1 MKAQFWKSKRFWKR
15 FIAFTVIV
23 PIILFTI
30 LIGIAYFQQDRIV
43 QHFLKTTNE
52 DFRGKIALEDSHI
65 APFAN
70 FPYISV
76 DLEGVR
82 VYKNKEDTTA
92 IVNLKDIYLGFNMI
106 SLLSGDFNINMIQ
119 LTDGYI
125 HVHQNQ
131 QGNFDIIQAF
141 ETTHPID
148 DVEEEFHFA
157 LDEIEL
163 DGVDIKKSDPDS
175 LTIDGFVQH
184 ATIELSNKPKHLYL
198 DVDLSADMNII
209 EKGDTSFLHN
219 KSAQLKTRLDY
230 IKSTQLVQLSE
241 SSLNIMN
248 SIFNVSGV
256 IDMANEFDLD
266 LNIDGKKSDFSL
278 LIALSPDDLI
288 PLFNSFENRGDVFF
302 KATISGKSVQ
312 GHIPRITADFGCKNG
327 FFKNRKTE
335 KTLEKLNFKGHF
347 ESLKNKG
354 LEHMRFELTDIQ
366 ARPETGRFKAK
377 LAVENFASPD
387 INLMLN
393 TNFEL
398 DYLAAFFNVQQLKDL
413 DGKVELEMNFHDI
426 IDLEHPEKSIEKLN
440 ESYYT
445 ELRVANLQFQ
455 IPGYAERFENIN
467 IDAHMDGH
475 QAQLDQFHLDVGH
488 SEVNIDGSISDLPA
502 LIHHT
507 AIPVDA
513 RLNIQSNEINLT
525 QLTEAK
531 GTQVVDEIVSDLELK
546 LRFNSSARAFTESPH
561 LPIGEF
567 FIEDLHA
574 DLSTYPHRFHDFHAD
589 ILIDTNDLS
598 VVDFTGEL
606 DETDFHF
613 SGKVET
619 YPMWFQEQLEGDT
632 KIEYDLTSEHFAL
645 EDIFT
650 YQGENFVP
658 PDYRHEEI
666 SNVKVHG
673 HANLHFKDHTL
684 KTTDIWL
691 TELSGKMKMHPL
703 RFSDFSGRVHVEN
716 EHLTLEDFGGHIGQ
730 SSFKTDLSYYYGA
743 KKGKKENYLEFQS
756 PYLDF
761 DRILSYEESNIQDT
775 SASVKHDSVFSIFD
789 IPFPKMRYHLDIDQM
804 NYHNYDLS
812 TINADLRTTDDH
824 MLFIDTL
831 MMDIASGHMDISGYF
846 NGTDRSEIYFSPD
859 IKLYNINMDQLMV
872 KFDNFGQDEI
882 VSDNI
887 HGTLSGRLTG
897 KIHMHAD
904 LIPII
909 DDSEIHLDARV
920 TDGAVEKY
928 APLSALSDY
937 FEDEALEKVLFD
949 TLENHIDMKNGKM
962 TIPEMVINSN
972 LGFVKV
978 SGEQDMQMNMIYYL
992 SVPWKMVAQA
1002 GRKKLFGSK
1011 KEIDSQSIGEYD
1023 PEKKYRYINLII
1035 EGDAADYS
1043 IKMGQRK
1050 EKDD

>member
-1 MKAQFWKSKRFWKR
+1 MKMKFWNKRKFWKR
-15 FIAFTVIV
+15 LIGFAVIIPV
-23 PIILFTI
+23 ILFTA
-30 LIGIAYFQQDRIV
+30 LIAIAYFQQDRIV
-43 QHFLKTTNE
+43 QHFLKTTNA
-52 DFRGKIALEDSHI
+52 DFKGKVVLEDSHI

-82 VYKNKEDTTA
+82 VFKTKRDTAA
-92 IVNLKDIYLGFNMI
+92 IVNLEDIYLGFNVM

-119 LTDGYI
+119 LADGFV
-125 HVHQNQ
+125 HVHQNE
-131 QGNFDIIQAF
+131 QGDFDILQAF
-141 ETTHPID
+141 EPTHPID

-163 DGVDIKKSDPDS
+163 DGVDIKKTDPDS
-175 LTIDGFVQH
+175 LTIDGYVQRGS
-184 ATIELSNKPKHLYL
+184 IELSNKPEHLYM
-198 DVDLSADMNII
+198 DVDLFTDMSII
-209 EKGDTSFLHN
+209 EKGDTSILKH
-219 KSAQLKTRLDY
+219 KPTHLKTQLDY
-230 IKSTQLVQLSE
+230 TKSTQVVQFSE
-241 SSLNIMN
+241 SSLDVMN
-248 SIFNVSGV
+248 SLFNVAGT
-256 IDMANEFDLD
+256 IDIDDEFDLD

-302 KATISGKSVQ
+302 KANITGKASQ
-312 GHIPRITADFGCKNG
+312 GHIPKITADFGCKDG
-327 FFKNRKTE
+327 FFKNRETQ
-335 KTLEKLNFKGHF
+335 KTLEELNFVGHF
-347 ESLKNKG
+347 ESQKNKG
-354 LEHMRFELTDIQ
+354 IERMRFEMTDFQ
-366 ARPETGRFKAK
+366 ARPETGRFKAR

-387 INLMLN
+387 IELMLN

-413 DGKVELEMNFHDI
+413 DGNVELEMNFHDI

-445 ELRVANLQFQ
+445 ELHVANLQFQ

-475 QAQLDQFHLDVGH
+475 AAQLDQFHLDVGH
-488 SEVNIDGSISDLPA
+488 SEVNIDGAISDLPA

-507 AIPVDA
+507 AIPVEA
-513 RLNIQSNEINLT
+513 RLNIESEEINLT

-531 GTQVVDEIVSDLELK
+531 GEQVVDEIISDLALK

-589 ILIDTNDLS
+589 VLIDTNDLS

-613 SGKVET
+613 SGKVQT

-666 SNVKVHG
+666 TNAKVHG
-673 HANLHFKDHTL
+673 HANLHFKDHEL

-703 RFSDFSGRVHVEN
+703 RFSDFSGRVHVED
-716 EHLTLEDFGGHIGQ
+716 EHLTLEKFGGHIGQ
-730 SSFKTDLSYYYGA
+730 SSFKTDLSYYFGSR
-743 KKGKKENYLEFQS
+743 KEEKENYLEFQS
-756 PYLDF
+756 PFLDF
-761 DRILSYEESNIQDT
+761 DKIMSYEERETEST
-775 SASVKHDSVFSIFD
+775 SAAVEHDSVFSIFD
-789 IPFPKMRYHLDIDQM
+789 IPFPDMRYHIDIGRM
-804 NYHNYDLS
+804 NYHKYHVSAID
-812 TINADLRTTDDH
+812 ADLRTTENH
-824 MLFIDTL
+824 MLYIDTL
-831 MMDIASGHMDISGYF
+831 MMDIASGHMDITGYF
-846 NGTDRSEIYFSPD
+846 NGADRSEIYFSPD
-859 IKLYNINMDQLMV
+859 IELNNINMDQLMV

-920 TDGAVEKY
+920 TDGTVEKY
-928 APLSALSDY
+928 APLRALSDY
-937 FEDEALEKVLFD
+937 FEDDALEKVLFD

-972 LGFVKV
+972 LGFVKI

-992 SVPWKMVAQA
+992 SVPWKMVAKA
-1002 GRKKLFGSK
+1002 GRKKLFGSR
-1011 KEIDSQSIGEYD
+1011 KETDSQSIGEYD
-1023 PEKKYRYINLII
+1023 PDKNYRYINIII
-1035 EGDAADYS
+1035 EGDAEDYA
-1043 IKMGQRK
+1043 IKMGKRK
-1050 EKDD
+1050 D